1 MTKLEASKKAFSNAK
16 EGVQSVMDKAHNSL
30 DLQKKLRKHNLGY

>member
-1 MTKLEASKKAFSNAK
+1 METSKNAFSDAQR
-16 EGVQSVMDKAHNSL
+16 GVQNVMDKAHDAL